1 MSLPSHSLAEEQRWP
16 RVPRKWPCSQR
27 ADWGRCVPQEMNVP
41 RSPNQWRKWSAV
53 HSLRLH
59 WPDGRATW
67 GCKSNHPLPHAH
79 LRPVHSDANACA
91 SSWDTV
97 LLWSCYLLGAR
108 KRNPSEASLFL
119 SLLSP
124 LPSLPA
130 VKALTIWV
138 TEPVWGFCLMFRVSI
153 QTLHPGI
160 GEVTGSGLH
169 WSDYEQDSSQ
179 SSIYHPTRR
188 CTGPPGVNVSSALM
202 SQIS

>member
-1 MSLPSHSLAEEQRWP
+1 MFQGGFTYGPHTGKLFCLPCAHFSLEENLNLDFSSITSPLSLLIFCLEYSSPS
-16 RVPRKWPCSQR
+16 
-27 ADWGRCVPQEMNVP
+27 
-41 RSPNQWRKWSAV
+41 
-53 HSLRLH
+53 
-59 WPDGRATW
+59 
-67 GCKSNHPLPHAH
+67 SNWL
-79 LRPVHSDANACA
+79 
-91 SSWDTV
+91 
-97 LLWSCYLLGAR
+97 
-108 KRNPSEASLFL
+108 L

-179 SSIYHPTRR
+179 SSIYHPAWR
-188 CTGPPGVNVSSALM
+188 CPGPPGVNVSSALM